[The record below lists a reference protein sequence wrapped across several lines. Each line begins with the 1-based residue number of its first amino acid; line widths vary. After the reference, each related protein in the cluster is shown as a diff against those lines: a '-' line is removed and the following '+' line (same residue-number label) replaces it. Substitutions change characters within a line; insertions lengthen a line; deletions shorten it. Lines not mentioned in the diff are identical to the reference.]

1 MKWGHRKLL
10 ATNAISRSSRGLIGP
25 SQSWPLMAVVV
36 RFRWCV
42 FFSLLFRRLPA
53 VSPQSESVVRLA
65 AQSAHRRGT
74 NYQTLSLIARQPT
87 LFGWEIKYN
96 KQTTKINC

>member
-10 ATNAISRSSRGLIGP
+10 ATNAISRSSRGLIDP
-25 SQSWPLMAVVV
+25 SQSCPLMAVVV

-53 VSPQSESVVRLA
+53 VTTVGICGAPRSTKRTQEGYKLSNSVPYRSA
-65 AQSAHRRGT
+65 ADIIWMG
-74 NYQTLSLIARQPT
+74 
-87 LFGWEIKYN
+87 N
-96 KQTTKINC
+96 KIQQANNEN